1 MRVPL
6 LVVLL
11 SCVASAAPTG
21 LERELT
27 TLTGDSLNVSQALS
41 QTTELA
47 ISPLLSLTA
56 LSAWKW
62 FQTDPSQRAQL
73 AFYAQP
79 WCWGPAMFLLL
90 LIFFKETVIA
100 RIPGAKK
107 PLDVLQLVENKVS
120 GVIASPLA
128 IGALATAIHHAMQG
142 VDARAVSGLF
152 ISTAWAADSA
162 PAFVAMPEWLSW
174 SFAVIGSTVV
184 YGSVWLAS
192 HTINV
197 LILLSPFGVVDN
209 LLKLLRLSLL
219 IGLAVLARF
228 APQVGAVACGFVVLL
243 ALLTAGYSYRWMRFG
258 WSFAT
263 GLVRSRIDPAKDG
276 GVFAFSGAGL
286 ALPVRTTGWLRR
298 EAGGLVFHYR
308 RAFVMPRRVAV
319 TATLRVERGLLHPV
333 LLDEFGRVAF
343 RLTPRG
349 RSKEVDIANALGGL
363 AVEDLAAV
371 RGLQGLRAWFRAV
384 FSDDVQAPLGS

>member
-1 MRVPL
+1 MRVPFL
-6 LVVLL
+6 AVLL
-11 SCVASAAPTG
+11 SCAASAAPTG
-21 LERELT
+21 LEPEFT
-27 TLTGDSLNVSQALS
+27 TLRSDSVTVSHALTQA
-41 QTTELA
+41 TELA

-62 FQTDPSQRAQL
+62 FQTAPSQRAQL

-79 WCWGPAMFLLL
+79 WCWGPALALLL
-90 LIFFKETVIA
+90 LILFKETVIA

-120 GVIASPLA
+120 GLIASPLA
-128 IGALATAIHHAMQG
+128 IGALATALHHAMQN
-142 VDARAVSGLF
+142 VDARSVSGLF
-152 ISTAWAADSA
+152 VGTAWAADAGSGFA
-162 PAFVAMPEWLSW
+162 ALPEWLTW
-174 SFAVIGSTVV
+174 TFAIVGSTVV

-197 LILLSPFGVVDN
+197 LILLSPFAVVDN
-209 LLKLLRLSLL
+209 VLKLLRFGLL
-219 IGLAVLARF
+219 VGLALLARL
-228 APQVGAVACGFVVLL
+228 APMVGAIACGVVVLF

-263 GLVRSRIDPAKDG
+263 GFVRSRIAPTLEG
-276 GVFAFSGAGL
+276 GVFAFAGAGL
-286 ALPVRTTGWLRR
+286 GLPVRTTGWLRR

-343 RLTPRG
+343 RLAPRG
-349 RSKEVDIANALGGL
+349 RGKEVEIANALGGL
-363 AVEDLAAV
+363 LVEDMAAV
-371 RGLQGLRAWFRAV
+371 RGLRGLRAWFSAV
-384 FSDDVQAPLGS
+384 FADDVQAPLGG